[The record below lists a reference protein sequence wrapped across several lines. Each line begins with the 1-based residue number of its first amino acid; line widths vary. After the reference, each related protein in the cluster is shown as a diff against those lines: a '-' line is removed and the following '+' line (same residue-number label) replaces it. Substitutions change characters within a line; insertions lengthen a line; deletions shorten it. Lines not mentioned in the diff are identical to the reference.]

1 MLNEKIDLILK
12 KYNISNDDKSNF
24 LNIINPIVKH
34 EEFQRRMTS
43 EFLHHGNITLGEH
56 IIEDAVVTY
65 LLSKKSKKNI
75 NLALAVKIA
84 MLHDLYT
91 VSWQNTEK
99 VIKEKKFFNKHGF
112 RHPVEAIINAYNWY
126 PELFKDEYD
135 TKVII
140 DGVIHHMYPLP
151 VSKFADSKDNIL
163 ELKNF
168 ESVSNLPQEIKD
180 IIVDSTKRKGLG
192 RISLCRSKY
201 IEGRIMSKADKKVSV
216 GQFKNISSV
225 LALFTGV
232 NKKLER
238 K

>member
-1 MLNEKIDLILK
+1 MLNEKIDSILI
-12 KYNISNDDKSNF
+12 KYNINNEDKSNF
-24 LNIINPIVKH
+24 LNIINPIVSH
-34 EEFQRRMTS
+34 SEFQRRMTS
-43 EFLHHGNITLGEH
+43 EFLHHSNITLGEH

-65 LLSKKSKKNI
+65 LLGKKSKKNI
-75 NLALAVKIA
+75 NIDLAVKIA

-126 PELFKDEYD
+126 PELFKNEND
-135 TKVII
+135 TRIII

-151 VSKFADSKDNIL
+151 VTKFVDSRDNIL

-168 ESVSNLPQEIKD
+168 ELVSNLPQEIKD
-180 IIVDSTKRKGLG
+180 IIVYSTKRKGLG
-192 RISLCRSKY
+192 SISLCKSKY

-216 GQFKNISSV
+216 GQFKNVSSV